1 MGEAF
6 RLNGYRFPENDALLR
21 RDNPVPLGV
30 DEWEDLW
37 PRAIW
42 PGELSSIVPIALRVQ
57 NDVQVIRDGDGA
69 YSWSYRFPHEVYLL
83 AGTTLGESIG
93 AFLETEWSREGGIE
107 VLQAKATFQ
116 DLLPWLPERSMN
128 LWVGM
133 QNSYLFTFA
142 DRQIDRI
149 GRQNFLWQTHR
160 ISDLTLRN
168 PQTSDT
174 LVSTNEF
181 QLRQTQPSL
190 EINGLLGGR
199 LYYGMGLAQGIGNQT
214 TDNDDGKDVYYKVR
228 YKLGGLGLDGSYGS
242 GGAPVLGSGGLLLDR
257 SLIVEH
263 FGYWGTQPVDG
274 GQQDNHRS
282 FGVNARALYGRID
295 LGVGYVWGEND
306 NPWGASAAGVARH
319 SSLFGKLEYLF
330 FPWLTGSLKFDTF
343 DVDVPA
349 SVRALG
355 FTEGSL
361 DQSRVLP
368 GVVVL
373 VRQNIRGV
381 VEAEFYAEHEPSADS
396 NSRKPQKL
404 WLRLDMAF

>member
-1 MGEAF
+1 MGKAGFLVLCFVVATGATRAVSPDDGEPIPAFARKYRTTCSTCHTAAPKLNVLGEAF

-181 QLRQTQPSL
+181 QLRQTQPW
-190 EINGLLGGR
+190 
-199 LYYGMGLAQGIGNQT
+199 A
-214 TDNDDGKDVYYKVR
+214 
-228 YKLGGLGLDGSYGS
+228 
-242 GGAPVLGSGGLLLDR
+242 
-257 SLIVEH
+257 
-263 FGYWGTQPVDG
+263 
-274 GQQDNHRS
+274 
-282 FGVNARALYGRID
+282 
-295 LGVGYVWGEND
+295 
-306 NPWGASAAGVARH
+306 
-319 SSLFGKLEYLF
+319 
-330 FPWLTGSLKFDTF
+330 
-343 DVDVPA
+343 
-349 SVRALG
+349 
-355 FTEGSL
+355 
-361 DQSRVLP
+361 
-368 GVVVL
+368 
-373 VRQNIRGV
+373 
-381 VEAEFYAEHEPSADS
+381 
-396 NSRKPQKL
+396 
-404 WLRLDMAF
+404 